1 MILPLPAFG
10 SIQYFAQLTQ
20 AKGPIKFAINET
32 VDRRNKRNR
41 YKTVDDNGTKLN
53 SIPIYKPRDRKY
65 LSQVIIANEEDWQ
78 RDHWRNLVTS
88 YNSSPFFE
96 FYDYKF
102 QELFT
107 KEFTN
112 LLEFNKATLDIA
124 MSVLKIKVDYRFIDE
139 TQEPITLIETK
150 KYEEYQQVFSP
161 KLSFQ
166 KNSSI
171 LDLIFNLGPD
181 SNSYLETL
189 AFSSE

>member
-20 AKGPIKFAINET
+20 AKEPIQFAINET

-41 YKTVDDNGTKLN
+41 YKTVDNNGTKLN

-65 LSQVIIANEEDWQ
+65 LSQAIIANEEDWQ

-88 YNSSPFFE
+88 YNNSPFFE

-112 LLEFNKATLDIA
+112 LLEFNKATLEIA
-124 MSVLKIKVDYRFIDE
+124 MSVLRIKVDYRFMDE
-139 TQEPITLIETK
+139 TLEPIALLETK
-150 KYEEYQQVFSP
+150 KYKEYQQVFSP

-166 KNSSI
+166 ENSSI

-181 SNSYLETL
+181 SKSYLETL